1 MGNTWMASTE
11 EISSSN
17 EELLAR
23 DDEVQDRNAELHQS
37 IAELTNLLCS
47 VQVPIV
53 LLGPDLRIRQLTPT
67 AEKVFCLV
75 RSDVGR
81 PISDI
86 ELNIDVP
93 DLEGLA
99 AQVIHTASAI
109 EQEVQDKR
117 GRWYSLRIRPYRT
130 LENKIDGAVLMLVD
144 VDNLKRAEEAWHRSE
159 QRLAA
164 DLAGMTRLQEVSTLL
179 LQASDARE
187 LLLEIVD
194 AAIAVTGADMGNIQL
209 LDRDSDALKIVA
221 HRGFEGPFLEFF
233 NAVHG
238 GQSACGTAMR
248 TGKRVIIE
256 DIAASPVF
264 VGTAALEVMLA
275 AGARAVQSTPLVSRS
290 GRLVGML
297 STHYRAPRRPTDR
310 DLHLVDLLARQA
322 ADCIERTQAEEMLL
336 ASESRFRLLV
346 EAAPNAM
353 IMVARDG
360 KIGLV
365 NKQVETLFGYA
376 REELLGK
383 PIEILVPRR
392 FRAMHPVYRDR
403 FFAEPKARP
412 MGAGRDLFGLRKDG
426 SEVPIEIGLNP
437 IQTPEGLTTLAS
449 IIDITERKRLEESL
463 RQRVG
468 ELAEADRNKNEFLAI
483 LAHELRGPL
492 SPIRNGL
499 HILRQPNVDGSTIG
513 RVKTLM
519 EQQVRNLARLVD
531 DLLDVARIT
540 QGTIRLQKETMDL
553 AGVVD
558 RAVESVRPLIE
569 RERHRLLVSLPQEP
583 VHLEADPTR
592 LEQVLVN
599 LLHNAAKFT
608 QTDGHIWLTAQR
620 DNAEIVVFVRDTGIG
635 IAPELLPRVF
645 DMFAQEDR
653 ALGCSQSGLGIGLNL
668 VRRLVELHGGSV
680 QARSDGAGKGSEFVV
695 RLPALPAQWPK
706 PSEPPPEQEP
716 AGRRRLR
723 VLVVEDEPAVEEMLV
738 MLLRLWGHAVQAV
751 HDGPGALAV
760 APTFRP
766 QVVLCDI
773 GLPGMNGYQLA
784 RHLRQQ
790 LALNKLVLIAI
801 TGYGQEEDQ
810 RRAREAGFDHHLAK
824 PVDPVPF
831 EKLLASVVDAC

>member
-11 EISSSN
+11 EIPSSN
-17 EELLAR
+17 EELLAL
-23 DDEVQDRNAELHQS
+23 DDEVQNRNAELHQS
-37 IAELTNLLCS
+37 NAELTNLLSS
-47 VQVPIV
+47 VQIPIV
-53 LLGPDLRIRQLTPT
+53 LLGPDLRIRRLTPT
-67 AEKVFCLV
+67 AEKAFCLV

-86 ELNIDVP
+86 KLNIDVP

-99 AQVIHTASAI
+99 AQVIHTASAM
-109 EQEVQDKR
+109 EQEVQDRR

-130 LENKIDGAVLMLVD
+130 LKNKIDGAVLMLVD
-144 VDNLKRAEEAWHRSE
+144 VDSLKRAEEAWHQSE

-164 DLAGMTRLQEVSTLL
+164 ELAGMTRLQEVSTQLV
-179 LQASDARE
+179 QASDPAG

-209 LDRDSDALKIVA
+209 LDRDTGALKIVA
-221 HRGFEGPFLEFF
+221 HRGFGRAFLEFF

-238 GQSACGTAMR
+238 GKGACGTAMQ
-248 TGKRVIIE
+248 TGKRHIIE
-256 DIAASPVF
+256 DVAASPVF

-275 AGARAVQSTPLVSRS
+275 AGARAVQSTPLVCRS

-297 STHYRAPRRPTDR
+297 STHYRTPRRPTDR

-346 EAAPNAM
+346 DAAPNAM
-353 IMVARDG
+353 LMVARDG

-376 REELLGK
+376 REELLGQ
-383 PIEILVPRR
+383 PIEILVPQR
-392 FRAMHPVYRDR
+392 FRAMHPVYRES

-437 IQTPEGLTTLAS
+437 IHTPEGLVTLAS

-463 RQRVG
+463 HQRVG

-492 SPIRNGL
+492 APIRNGL
-499 HILRQPNVDGSTIG
+499 HILRQPHVDGSTIG

-519 EQQVRNLARLVD
+519 EQQVRNLVRLVD

-540 QGTIRLQKETMDL
+540 RGTIRLQKETIDL
-553 AGVVD
+553 AAVVS

-569 RERHRLLVSLPQEP
+569 RERHQLLVSLPQEP
-583 VHLEADPTR
+583 VHLEVDPTR

-599 LLHNAAKFT
+599 LLHNAAKFSKA
-608 QTDGHIWLTAQR
+608 DGRIWLTAQR
-620 DNAEIVVFVRDTGIG
+620 DRGEIVVLVRDTGIG
-635 IAPELLPRVF
+635 ITPELLPRVF

-653 ALGCSQSGLGIGLNL
+653 ALGRSRGGLGIGLTL

-680 QARSDGAGKGSEFVV
+680 GAHSEGAGKGSEFVV
-695 RLPALPAQWPK
+695 RLPALPAQWPQS
-706 PSEPPPEQEP
+706 SEPPLEQEP
-716 AGRRRLR
+716 AGGRRLR
-723 VLVVEDEPAVEEMLV
+723 VLVVEDEPAVAEMLV
-738 MLLRLWGHAVQAV
+738 MLLELWGHAVQAV
-751 HDGPGALAV
+751 HDGPAALAA

-773 GLPGMNGYQLA
+773 GLPGMNGYHLA

-790 LALNKLVLIAI
+790 GALNKLVLIAI

-810 RRAREAGFDHHLAK
+810 RRAREAGFDHHLTK
-824 PVDPVPF
+824 PVDPAAF
-831 EKLLASVVDAC
+831 EKLLASVVDA